1 MWHRTGVQRSRRQ
14 PRDDRDLLVA
24 ACTDPQSFALFYD
37 RHAAGLVRHFR
48 RRGLTADLALDLA
61 AETFATALES
71 VDRYEPGP
79 EPAIAWLYGVAHNLL
94 RHSARRG
101 QIDDRARRRLGVPP
115 LGVTDASLARVDELT
130 SVKDGSDA
138 LAQALD
144 ELPAEHRDAILARVV
159 DDRDYADIA
168 SELQCS
174 EQLVRQRVSRGLGR
188 LRNAL
193 QGPRT

>member
-1 MWHRTGVQRSRRQ
+1 MWHRTGVQRNRRQ

-24 ACTDPQSFALFYD
+24 ARDDPQAFALFYD
-37 RHAAGLVRHFR
+37 RYGAGLVRHFR
-48 RRGLTADLALDLA
+48 RRGLTAELALDLA

-71 VDRYEPGP
+71 LDRYEPGP
-79 EPAIAWLYGVAHNLL
+79 EPAIAWLYGIAHNVL

-101 QIDDRARRRLGVPP
+101 QIDDRARRRLGVPR
-115 LGVTDASLARVDELT
+115 LSVTDAGLTRVDELT
-130 SVKDGSDA
+130 SVDDGNDA
-138 LAQALD
+138 LMQALD
-144 ELPAEHRDAILARVV
+144 DLPAEHRDAILARVV
-159 DDRDYADIA
+159 DGRDYADIA
-168 SELQCS
+168 VQLQCS